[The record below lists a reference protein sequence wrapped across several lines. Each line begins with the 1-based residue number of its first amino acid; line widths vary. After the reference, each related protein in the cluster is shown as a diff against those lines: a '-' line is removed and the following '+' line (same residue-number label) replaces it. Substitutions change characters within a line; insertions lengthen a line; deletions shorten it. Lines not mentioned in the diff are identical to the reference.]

1 MGGAIGKPIGRVD
14 GQLKVTGTATKLLMP
29 KML

>member
-14 GQLKVTGTATKLLMP
+14 GQVKVTGTAKIINAE
-29 KML
+29 ML